1 MTSPVVVKAQRINRR
16 GKVEE
21 SLEGLWCRLR
31 QAMLHVIQV
40 DNTAVRA
47 AGDNVKNI
55 VEA

>member
-1 MTSPVVVKAQRINRR
+1 MASPVVVKAQRINRR
-16 GKVEE
+16 GEVEK

-47 AGDNVKNI
+47 AGEFAKEI